1 MIAHIQVHSCVENLM
16 TAPPIKIAAILGGPP
31 VLKRK
36 VESDSDLIDAVQEG
50 LPTASVERMVREDL
64 LSREEVYLLIAPK
77 RTYQLR
83 KQTRKPLTK
92 TESEKAA
99 RLARIFALAE
109 ETFQNPPKAATW
121 LRRPSRVLGRV
132 PIDLLDSETGA
143 RLVEDELL
151 RINWG
156 FDA

>member
-1 MIAHIQVHSCVENLM
+1 M
-16 TAPPIKIAAILGGPP
+16 TAAAIRIAAILGGPP

-36 VESDSDLIDAVQEG
+36 VESDTDLVEAVQRG
-50 LPTASVERMVREDL
+50 LPTAAVEQMVRHEL

-83 KQTRKPLTK
+83 KQQRKTLTRA
-92 TESEKAA
+92 ESEKLA

-109 ETFQNPPKAATW
+109 EAFQSPGKAAAW
-121 LRRPSRVLGRV
+121 LRRSSRVLSRA
-132 PIDLLDSETGA
+132 PIDLLDSESGA

>member
-1 MIAHIQVHSCVENLM
+1 M
-16 TAPPIKIAAILGGPP
+16 TAPAIKIAAILGGPP

-36 VESDSDLIDAVQEG
+36 VESESDLVEAVKRG
-50 LPTASVERMVREDL
+50 LPTASVEHMVRDDL
-64 LSREEVYLLIAPK
+64 LSQAEVYALIAPK

-83 KQTRKPLTK
+83 RQKRKPLTAA
-92 TESEKAA
+92 ESEKTV
-99 RLARIFALAE
+99 RVARIFALAI
-109 ETFQNPPKAATW
+109 ETFQNSVKAAAW
-121 LRRPSRVLGRV
+121 LRRPSRVLGRT
-132 PIDLLDSETGA
+132 PIDLLESETGA

>member
-1 MIAHIQVHSCVENLM
+1 M
-16 TAPPIKIAAILGGPP
+16 TAPAVKVAAILGGIP

-36 VESDSDLIDAVQEG
+36 VESESDLVDAVHDG
-50 LPTASVERMVREDL
+50 LPTASVERMVSQAL

-92 TESEKAA
+92 AESEKAA

-109 ETFQNPPKAATW
+109 EAFQSPSKAAAW
-121 LRRPSRVLGRV
+121 LRRTSRVLGRV
-132 PIDLLDSETGA
+132 PLDLLDSETGA

>member
-1 MIAHIQVHSCVENLM
+1 M
-16 TAPPIKIAAILGGPP
+16 TAPAIKIAAILGGQP

-36 VESDSDLIDAVQEG
+36 VESESDLVEAVKQG
-50 LPTASVERMVREDL
+50 LPTASVEHMVRDDL
-64 LSREEVYLLIAPK
+64 LSQAEVYTLIAPK

-83 KQTRKPLTK
+83 RQKRKPLTAA
-92 TESEKAA
+92 ESEKAV
-99 RLARIFALAE
+99 RVARIFALAIE
-109 ETFQNPPKAATW
+109 AFQNPGKAATW

-132 PIDLLDSETGA
+132 PIDLLESETGA

>member
-1 MIAHIQVHSCVENLM
+1 M
-16 TAPPIKIAAILGGPP
+16 TASAIKIAAILGGPP
-31 VLKRK
+31 VLKRR
-36 VESDSDLIDAVQEG
+36 VESESDLVEAVKQG
-50 LPTASVERMVREDL
+50 LPTASVEHMMRDDL
-64 LSREEVYLLIAPK
+64 LSQAEVYTLIAPK

-83 KQTRKPLTK
+83 RQQRKPLTVA
-92 TESEKAA
+92 ESEKAVRVA
-99 RLARIFALAE
+99 RVFALAIE
-109 ETFQNPPKAATW
+109 AFQNPDKAATW

-143 RLVEDELL
+143 RLVEEELL

>member
-1 MIAHIQVHSCVENLM
+1 M
-16 TAPPIKIAAILGGPP
+16 TAPAIKIAAILGGPP

-36 VESDSDLIDAVQEG
+36 VESESDLVEAVKRG
-50 LPTASVERMVREDL
+50 LPTASVEHMVRDDL
-64 LSREEVYLLIAPK
+64 LSQAEVYALIAPK

-83 KQTRKPLTK
+83 RQKRKPLTAA
-92 TESEKAA
+92 ESEKAV
-99 RLARIFALAE
+99 RVARIFALAIE
-109 ETFQNPPKAATW
+109 AFQNSVKAAAW
-121 LRRPSRVLGRV
+121 LRRPSRVLGRT
-132 PIDLLDSETGA
+132 PIDLLESETGA

>member
-1 MIAHIQVHSCVENLM
+1 M

-36 VESDSDLIDAVQEG
+36 VESESDLVDAVREG
-50 LPTASVERMVREDL
+50 LPTASIERMVREDL
-64 LSREEVYLLIAPK
+64 LSREEVYFLIAPK

-92 TESEKAA
+92 AESERAA

-109 ETFQNPPKAATW
+109 EAFQNPSKAAAW

-132 PIDLLDSETGA
+132 PIELLESESGA

>member
-1 MIAHIQVHSCVENLM
+1 M
-16 TAPPIKIAAILGGPP
+16 TAPAIKVAAILGGPP
-31 VLKRK
+31 VLKRR
-36 VESDSDLIDAVQEG
+36 VQSESDLMEAVKQG
-50 LPTASVERMVREDL
+50 LPTASVEHMVRGEL
-64 LSREEVYLLIAPK
+64 LSKEEVYTLIAPK

-83 KQTRKPLTK
+83 KQKRKALTAA
-92 TESEKAA
+92 ESEKTA
-99 RLARIFALAE
+99 RLARIFALAI
-109 ETFQNPPKAATW
+109 ETFQNAGKAATW

-132 PIDLLDSETGA
+132 PIELLDSETGA